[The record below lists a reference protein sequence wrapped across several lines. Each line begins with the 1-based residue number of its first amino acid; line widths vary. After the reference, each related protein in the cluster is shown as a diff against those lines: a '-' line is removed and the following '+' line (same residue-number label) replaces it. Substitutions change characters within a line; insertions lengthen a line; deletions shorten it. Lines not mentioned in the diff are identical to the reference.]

1 MPELSANARWLMDN
15 LIDND
20 RQALVDIARRGEQYA
35 AAGMPQ
41 DNRLGQVSR
50 IVIDDAIRR
59 HNQAWPDAAI
69 SFPGT
74 DLAQASDEI
83 GQRIRTQAARSWNTP
98 DVMQTPAQWQPD
110 HSMNAQAPAP
120 EPRRNATSV
129 GRPGGDTPAKPAVGE
144 NAREIWPRVNF
155 PNSYVHLYRMTSK
168 DGRMFDKMRVAIPQG
183 TSIRGVDLTG
193 WQLDRFL
200 TDHARDAKLNGR
212 DVTVSFKP
220 GEPVELWR
228 GKGEQRETMRIDDAW
243 QLCRAVKAQRL
254 AYARQRAENKP
265 VTATPGTRTGEET
278 PVEASGPETPEQ
290 TASQSRTIGKSR
302 TLDAIKDRAE
312 RRTQTPSTTPA
323 RTRTQSQQSQTRSR

>member
-20 RQALVDIARRGEQYA
+20 RQALADITRRGEQYV

-41 DNRLGQVSR
+41 DNRLGQVAR
-50 IVIDDAIRR
+50 MVVDDAIRR

-69 SFPGT
+69 GFPAP
-74 DLAQASDEI
+74 DLAQAADEI
-83 GQRIRTQAARSWNTP
+83 AQRIRTQAAPSDASPATARRRGP
-98 DVMQTPAQWQPD
+98 TPADPD
-110 HSMNAQAPAP
+110 D
-120 EPRRNATSV
+120 ATGTPIPV
-129 GRPGGDTPAKPAVGE
+129 AADGR
-144 NAREIWPRVNF
+144 REIWPRVNF

-168 DGRMFDKMRVAIPQG
+168 DGRAFDKMRVAIPQG

-243 QLCRAVKAQRL
+243 QLCRAVKAQRM
-254 AYARQRAENKP
+254 AYARQRAENKT
-265 VTATPGTRTGEET
+265 VTATTGTRSVEDT
-278 PVEASGPETPEQ
+278 PAATPGPETGEPP
-290 TASQSRTIGKSR
+290 AQSRAAGKSG

-312 RRTQTPSTTPA
+312 RRTQTPSAMPA
-323 RTRTQSQQSQTRSR
+323 RTQSQAQARSR

>member
-20 RQALVDIARRGEQYA
+20 RQALADIARRGEQYA

-41 DNRLGQVSR
+41 DNRLGQVAR
-50 IVIDDAIRR
+50 MVVDDAIRR
-59 HNQAWPDAAI
+59 HNQAWPDAAL
-69 SFPGT
+69 SFPSP
-74 DLAQASDEI
+74 DLDQASDEI
-83 GQRIRTQAARSWNTP
+83 AQRIRTQATRSWNTP
-98 DVMQTPAQWQPD
+98 DAMQTPTLWQPEQPG
-110 HSMNAQAPAP
+110 NAQAPVP
-120 EPRRNATSV
+120 KPRRNETAV
-129 GRPGGDTPAKPAVGE
+129 GRPGDAQPTQPAAGGRT
-144 NAREIWPRVNF
+144 REIWPRVNF

-168 DGRMFDKMRVAIPQG
+168 DGRTFDKMRVAIPQG

-243 QLCRAVKAQRL
+243 QLCRAVKAQRM

-265 VTATPGTRTGEET
+265 VTATTGTRTGEE
-278 PVEASGPETPEQ
+278 PPAAPGPENPEQ
-290 TASQSRTIGKSR
+290 AAEQSLPAGKSR

-312 RRTQTPSTTPA
+312 RRAQTPSTA
-323 RTRTQSQQSQTRSR
+323 QTRTQTQTQTRSR

>member
-20 RQALVDIARRGEQYA
+20 RQALADITRRGEQYV

-41 DNRLGQVSR
+41 DNRLGQVAR
-50 IVIDDAIRR
+50 MVVDDAIRR

-69 SFPGT
+69 GFPAP
-74 DLAQASDEI
+74 DLAQAAVEI
-83 GQRIRTQAARSWNTP
+83 AQRIRTQAAPSDASPATARRRGP
-98 DVMQTPAQWQPD
+98 TPAD
-110 HSMNAQAPAP
+110 
-120 EPRRNATSV
+120 RDDATGTPIPV
-129 GRPGGDTPAKPAVGE
+129 AADGR
-144 NAREIWPRVNF
+144 REIWPRVNF

-168 DGRMFDKMRVAIPQG
+168 DGRAFDKMRVAIPQG

-243 QLCRAVKAQRL
+243 QLCRAVKAQRM

-265 VTATPGTRTGEET
+265 VTATTGTRSVEDT
-278 PVEASGPETPEQ
+278 PAATPGPETGEPP
-290 TASQSRTIGKSR
+290 AQSRAAGKSG

-312 RRTQTPSTTPA
+312 RRTQTPSAMPA
-323 RTRTQSQQSQTRSR
+323 RTQSQAQARSR

>member
-20 RQALVDIARRGEQYA
+20 RQALADIARRGEQYA

-41 DNRLGQVSR
+41 DNRLGQVAR
-50 IVIDDAIRR
+50 MVVDDAIRR
-59 HNQAWPDAAI
+59 HNQAWPDASI
-69 SFPGT
+69 SFPAP
-74 DLAQASDEI
+74 DLDQASDEI
-83 GQRIRTQAARSWNTP
+83 AQRIRTQAARSWNTP
-98 DVMQTPAQWQPD
+98 DAMQTPTRWQPEQPG
-110 HSMNAQAPAP
+110 NAQVPVP
-120 EPRRNATSV
+120 EPRRNETAV
-129 GRPGGDTPAKPAVGE
+129 GRPGGERPTQPAAGGRT
-144 NAREIWPRVNF
+144 REIWPRVNF

-168 DGRMFDKMRVAIPQG
+168 DGRTFDKMRVAIPQG

-243 QLCRAVKAQRL
+243 QLCRAVKTQRM

-265 VTATPGTRTGEET
+265 VTATTGTPTGEEPPT
-278 PVEASGPETPEQ
+278 AADPENPEQ
-290 TASQSRTIGKSR
+290 TAAQSRPAGKSR

-312 RRTQTPSTTPA
+312 LRAQTPSTAQA
-323 RTRTQSQQSQTRSR
+323 RTQTQTQTRSR

>member
-20 RQALVDIARRGEQYA
+20 RQALTDITRRGEQYA

-41 DNRLGQVSR
+41 DDRLGQVAR
-50 IVIDDAIRR
+50 MVVDDAIRR

-69 SFPGT
+69 SFPAP
-74 DLAQASDEI
+74 DLIQAADEI
-83 GQRIRTQAARSWNTP
+83 AQRIRTQAARPWNTP
-98 DVMQTPAQWQPD
+98 DATPTRWRPDQPG
-110 HSMNAQAPAP
+110 NAQVPAP
-120 EPRRNATSV
+120 EPNRNETAV
-129 GRPGGDTPAKPAVGE
+129 GRPGGEQPAQPAAGGSI
-144 NAREIWPRVNF
+144 REIWPRVNF

-168 DGRMFDKMRVAIPQG
+168 GGRVFDKMRVAIPQG
-183 TSIRGVDLTG
+183 TRIRGVDLTG

-265 VTATPGTRTGEET
+265 VTATPGTQAGEE
-278 PVEASGPETPEQ
+278 PPAAAPGPENPEQ
-290 TASQSRTIGKSR
+290 TAAQSRTAGKSR

-312 RRTQTPSTTPA
+312 RRAQTPSTTPA
-323 RTRTQSQQSQTRSR
+323 RTQAQTQTRSR

>member
-20 RQALVDIARRGEQYA
+20 RQALADIARRGEQYA

-41 DNRLGQVSR
+41 DNRLGQVTR
-50 IVIDDAIRR
+50 MVVDDAIRR
-59 HNQAWPDAAI
+59 HNQSWPDAAI
-69 SFPGT
+69 GFPAP
-74 DLAQASDEI
+74 DLDQASDEI
-83 GQRIRTQAARSWNTP
+83 AQRIRTQAARSWNTP
-98 DVMQTPAQWQPD
+98 DAMQTPTQWQPE
-110 HSMNAQAPAP
+110 HPGNTHTPAP
-120 EPRRNATSV
+120 EPKQDGTAV
-129 GRPGGDTPAKPAVGE
+129 GRPGDAQPAQPAAGGRT
-144 NAREIWPRVNF
+144 REIWPRVNF

-243 QLCRAVKAQRL
+243 QLCRAVKAQRM
-254 AYARQRAENKP
+254 AYARQHAENKP
-265 VTATPGTRTGEET
+265 VTTTGTRTGEE
-278 PVEASGPETPEQ
+278 PPAAAPGPENPEQ
-290 TASQSRTIGKSR
+290 AAEQSRKAGKSR

-312 RRTQTPSTTPA
+312 RRAQTPSTTPT